1 MPCLKAEKQLEAT
14 SAFEQK
20 IPHHH
25 YSVGLI
31 QMVLQLIFTGA
42 SHLRTSA
49 RCMAIMGNILPD
61 IDTDVSWHSARLWA
75 MRLGYYELTRP
86 LEKADNWVWI
96 VDHSIQLSH
105 EKCLVIVGFRLS
117 DFVDKRRA
125 LEHQDLSLI
134 SLDIVKQSNGAIVCE
149 QLQEAAKKT
158 GAPRAIRNVHGSELK
173 AGVSQFQIQHH
184 ETQSIYEVKHKVA
197 LEIRD

>member
-1 MPCLKAEKQLEAT
+1 MVALNWYIFFVLN
-14 SAFEQK
+14 
-20 IPHHH
+20 
-25 YSVGLI
+25 LI
-31 QMVLQLIFTGA
+31 GK
-42 SHLRTSA
+42 RY
-49 RCMAIMGNILPD
+49 
-61 IDTDVSWHSARLWA
+61 IDTSVSWHSARLWA

-86 LEKADNWVWI
+86 KEKADNWVWI

-117 DFVDKRRA
+117 DFVDKRRT

-158 GAPRAIRNVHGSELK
+158 GAPRAIIHDHGSELK
-173 AGVSQFQIQHH
+173 AGVSPFQIQHH
-184 ETQSIYEVKHKVA
+184 ETQSIYDVKHKVA
-197 LEIRD
+197 LEIKHSLEEDSQWEAFNKTASTIYKRLQQTA